1 VHDTQLVSG
10 MVVNSM
16 DKLYADKG
24 YISKALGSDLLEQG
38 VTIVNNICPKISLV
52 GSNVVATI
60 IFEISSYILDAY
72 QARFYDEIAKYLNL

>member
-1 VHDTQLVSG
+1 
-10 MVVNSM
+10 M
-16 DKLYADKG
+16 
-24 YISKALGSDLLEQG
+24 
-38 VTIVNNICPKISLV
+38 CPKISLV